1 MPFLPPLRPIRIH
14 GLADAL
20 AAVEA
25 ARSLGLP
32 SLTLVA
38 GGYGGASWLLG
49 IAARAAAEHPDIAII
64 PVLDCGD
71 RAGEAQAA
79 LAAGMP
85 HILFTG
91 PAEAERRLAAI
102 GAGLGATVTDGLPPA
117 YDPRGARD
125 PRSACRAWLSSTP
138 D

>member
-1 MPFLPPLRPIRIH
+1 MTVPPLLRPIRIH

-25 ARSLGLP
+25 AQSLDRP
-32 SLTLVA
+32 SLALVA

-49 IAARAAAEHPDIAII
+49 IAARATAEHPGVAII

-79 LAAGMP
+79 LAAGMR

-91 PAEAERRLAAI
+91 PAEAERRLTAI
-102 GAGLGATVTDGLPPA
+102 AAGLGATVTAVLPAA
-117 YDPRGARD
+117 YDPRGAGD
-125 PRSACRAWLSSTP
+125 PRSACRSWLSSIP
-138 D
+138 G